1 MWTPENRKRYDRSHL
16 RYPSDLTDEEWAL
29 IEPMIPPAKHGGRP
43 RSVNLRAIMNGIMY
57 VLSTGCQWRALP
69 TDLPPTTTVF
79 CYLRLWMSDRTLEHI
94 HEALYQQC
102 RALAGR
108 APCPSACIIDSQS
121 VKSTEKGGAHIDP
134 IGYDAGKRIKG
145 KKRHILVDMLG
156 LLWQGLV
163 HPADLQD
170 RDGGA
175 RLLATLLGRWPG
187 LKKLFAD
194 AAYQGPLFKQ
204 SVAELLPEL
213 VIEIV
218 KRSDQVKGFI
228 LLPKRWIVERTLS
241 WLNRCR
247 GLAKDFENLA
257 ATALA
262 FLKLA
267 SIRLMLRKLCHP
279 T

>member
-29 IEPMIPPAKHGGRP
+29 IEPIIPPAKHGGRP
-43 RSVNLRAIMNGIMY
+43 RSVNLREIMNGIMY

-79 CYLRLWMSDRTLEHI
+79 GDLSLWMSDRTLERI
-94 HEALYQQC
+94 HDALYRQC

-108 APCPSACIIDSQS
+108 TPCPSACIIDSQS
-121 VKSTEKGGAHIDP
+121 VKSTEKGGPHIDP
-134 IGYDAGKRIKG
+134 VGYDAGKQIKG

-156 LLWQGLV
+156 LLLQGLV

-175 RLLATLLGRWPG
+175 LLLATLLGRWPG

-204 SVAELLPEL
+204 AVAELLPEL

-218 KRSDQVKGFI
+218 KRSDQAKGFV
-228 LLPKRWIVERTLS
+228 LLPKRWIVERTLG

-247 GLAKDFENLA
+247 RLAKDFENLA

-267 SIRLMLRKLCHP
+267 SVRLMLRKRCNP

>member
-29 IEPMIPPAKHGGRP
+29 IEPIIPPAKHGGRP
-43 RSVNLRAIMNGIMY
+43 RSVNLREIMNGIMY

-79 CYLRLWMSDRTLEHI
+79 GYLSLWMSDRTLERI
-94 HEALYQQC
+94 HEALYRQC

-121 VKSTEKGGAHIDP
+121 VKSTEKGGPHIDP
-134 IGYDAGKRIKG
+134 VGYDAGKQITG

-156 LLWQGLV
+156 LLLQGLV

-175 RLLATLLGRWPG
+175 LLLATLLGRWPG
-187 LKKLFAD
+187 LKTLFAD

-204 SVAELLPEL
+204 AVAELLPEL
-213 VIEIV
+213 VIEGAIQTDV
-218 KRSDQVKGFI
+218 VAGTVTR
-228 LLPKRWIVERTLS
+228 
-241 WLNRCR
+241 
-247 GLAKDFENLA
+247 LA
-257 ATALA
+257 
-262 FLKLA
+262 
-267 SIRLMLRKLCHP
+267 
-279 T
+279 

>member
-1 MWTPENRKRYDRSHL
+1 MWTSENRKRYDRSHL

-43 RSVNLRAIMNGIMY
+43 RSVNLREIMNGIMY

-79 CYLRLWMSDRTLEHI
+79 CYLSLWMSDRTLERI
-94 HEALYQQC
+94 HDALYQQC

-108 APCPSACIIDSQS
+108 TPCPSACIIDSQS
-121 VKSTEKGGAHIDP
+121 VKSTEKGGPHIDP
-134 IGYDAGKRIKG
+134 VGYDAGKQIKG
-145 KKRHILVDMLG
+145 KKRHILVDILG
-156 LLWQGLV
+156 LLLQGLV

-175 RLLATLLGRWPG
+175 LLLATLLGRWPG

-204 SVAELLPEL
+204 AVAELLPDL
-213 VIEIV
+213 AIEIV
-218 KRSDQVKGFI
+218 KRSDQAKGFV
-228 LLPKRWIVERTLS
+228 LLPKRWIVERTLG

-247 GLAKDFENLA
+247 RLAKDFENLA

-267 SIRLMLRKLCHP
+267 SIRLMLRKLCYP
-279 T
+279 A

>member
-29 IEPMIPPAKHGGRP
+29 IEPIIPPAKHGGRP
-43 RSVNLRAIMNGIMY
+43 RSVNLREIMNGIMY

-79 CYLRLWMSDRTLEHI
+79 GYLSLWMSDRTLERI
-94 HEALYQQC
+94 HEALYRQC

-121 VKSTEKGGAHIDP
+121 VKSTEKGGPHIDP
-134 IGYDAGKRIKG
+134 VGYDAGKQITG

-156 LLWQGLV
+156 LLLQGLV

-175 RLLATLLGRWPG
+175 LLLATLLGRWPG
-187 LKKLFAD
+187 LKTLFAD

-204 SVAELLPEL
+204 AVAELLPEL

-218 KRSDQVKGFI
+218 KRSDQAKGFI
-228 LLPKRWIVERTLS
+228 LLPKRWIVERTLG

-247 GLAKDFENLA
+247 RLAKDFENLA

-267 SIRLMLRKLCHP
+267 SIRLMLRKLCNP